1 MQAIGFQEAVEK
13 ILAEDKRYQAEAYSF
28 LRDALETTLKRRKKA
43 TRKDPSAH
51 VSGAELLEGFRIH
64 ALQECGPMTVTVL
77 EYWGVKT
84 CEDIGQMVFN
94 LVNAGVFGKTDE
106 DTLESFRRGYDFQ
119 DAFVKP
125 FRPDPTNLSESDPNI
140 VGT

>member
-13 ILAEDKRYQAEAYSF
+13 ILEQDQRYQAEAYAF

-43 TRKDPSAH
+43 ARKDPSAH
-51 VSGAELLEGFRIH
+51 VSGEELLEGFRIH
-64 ALQECGPMTVTVL
+64 SLQECGPMTVTVL
-77 EYWGVKT
+77 NYWGVRN
-84 CEDIGQMVFN
+84 CEDVGQMVFN

-106 DTLESFRRGYDFQ
+106 DTLESFRHGYDFQ

-125 FRPDPTNLSESDPNI
+125 FRPDSNLSESDPST
-140 VGT
+140 VG